1 MVQFSFPRRNAVA
14 SVLFAACAAGLTAFS
29 TVAAAADRD
38 AQSLI
43 FDAPYLQNLKA
54 PGKLLYSFEVK
65 SADPKVFGEDF
76 TDQMQVKMTPAKDSK
91 GTKDVTFVLF
101 SGERERSVG
110 PILDASSNAGVMMML
125 EWDLLRMKRYVPGDP
140 SYFRNRVREAFRS
153 KTTIEDVKFT
163 YDGREVAGSQLTIK
177 PYTEDPL
184 GEKLEAFR
192 NKVYQFTV
200 SDDVPGG
207 VYQIRI
213 FVPGD
218 GNSQLTKPV
227 IDEKMTLLRYES
239 GAQQ

>member
-1 MVQFSFPRRNAVA
+1 MVQFSFPRKGAAA
-14 SVLFAACAAGLTAFS
+14 SVLFAAYVAGLASFA
-29 TVAAAADRD
+29 TVAPAADRD

-54 PGKLLYSFEVK
+54 PGKLLYSFEVQ
-65 SADPKVFGEDF
+65 SADPKTFGEDF
-76 TDQMQVKMTPAKDSK
+76 TDQMQVKFAPAKDSK

-163 YDGREVAGSQLTIK
+163 YDGREVAGARLTIK
-177 PYTEDPL
+177 PYTSDPL

-200 SDDVPGG
+200 SDAVPGG
-207 VYQIRI
+207 IYQIRI

-218 GNSQLTKPV
+218 ANSQLAKPV

-239 GAQQ
+239 GGQ